1 MISFLKPVQS
11 RDSPINLAICI
22 CMYSEDKKMLKDTI
36 SGVRK
41 NILNLLQ
48 EEGMDPDSIAVF
60 VIIDGIMNMD
70 PSVLSYFDEL

>member
-1 MISFLKPVQS
+1 
-11 RDSPINLAICI
+11 
-22 CMYSEDKKMLKDTI
+22 MYSEDKKMLKDTI